1 MSSTILDIKQA
12 KQWEI
17 KEPNLSYYK
26 SNLAILDR
34 QIIKALDKS
43 KEEPIP
49 VEDEVIVQGL
59 KNPLCVFVLGL
70 GTSRVLEEIIKLD
83 KTVSHIIVVEPSLN
97 RFHATLR
104 RHFMPHILEDKR
116 IDFLVGVPDNEIQHH
131 IYQSLTRFHD
141 NEGSRAQTCLQPE
154 IVPDPFVYGPKG
166 VLGSEA
172 AKVLSDKA
180 VSASQAVFQSMG
192 CASDTFN
199 RWIQSAKNFETIQ
212 NSYSIDKA
220 YNKFSDMPHIVV
232 GGGPSMEEF
241 IKVCKKKDLT
251 KKACIIACDAS
262 LRRLLKEGIRPHFV
276 TRCERKLT
284 SIFEGVKYEDTNDI
298 YYVAYPWTDV
308 KFFELFK
315 NPIMV
320 FRSNGICNWTG
331 YKHAAL
337 NGGVSSA
344 NAGLQLAFEL
354 GAKDII
360 ITGIDL
366 CFINNK
372 SHVEGTKVEFDIEKS
387 RPQWKEVI
395 NNKGK
400 KTTQIPVWKRCHGEY
415 ENSILKYKQKRKM
428 TIYNTSQDGVQIA
441 GTTLKKWEH
450 LDDILK
456 KNVDPL
462 KRIKRLIHKFPE
474 SEKVRFEKVKET
486 SVEYLRNMR
495 KDLKEVFS
503 GLDDSLNNNLR
514 EEKKCIIQLKSQYE
528 PREYFRILNDVLKSL
543 KEIYGMPCKLVDD
556 FKAKHYTGDSFSQL
570 ITDTLQLDIF
580 KAENKI
586 RSLKNNITH
595 PHERMKHYV
604 SLHTQVFHLI
614 DYYAQEMIALFQGEE
629 MIIDWE
635 KENDNSGTMPKPSGK
650 ANCS

>member
-1 MSSTILDIKQA
+1 LAVLDG
-12 KQWEI
+12 
-17 KEPNLSYYK
+17 
-26 SNLAILDR
+26 
-34 QIIKALDKS
+34 QIIKALDKN

-59 KNPLCVFVLGL
+59 KNPLCVVVLGL

-83 KTVSHIIVVEPSLN
+83 KTVAHIIVIEPSLN

-116 IDFLVGVPDNEIQHH
+116 VDFLIGVPDNEIQQH
-131 IYQSLTRFHD
+131 IYQTLTRFHD

-154 IVPDPFVYGPKG
+154 VIPDPFVYGPGG
-166 VLGSEA
+166 VLGAEA
-172 AKVLSDKA
+172 GKVLADK
-180 VSASQAVFQSMG
+180 VMSASQAVFQSMG

-199 RWIQSAKNFETIQ
+199 RWIQSSKNFDTLQ
-212 NSYSIDKA
+212 TSYSIDKA
-220 YNKFSDMPHIVV
+220 YDKFSDMTHIVV

-241 IKVCKKKDLT
+241 IKECKEKDLT

-284 SIFEGVKYEDTNDI
+284 SIFEGVNREDTDNI

-315 NPIMV
+315 NPVMV
-320 FRSNGICNWTG
+320 FRTNGICNWSG
-331 YKHAAL
+331 YKHASL

-344 NAGLQLAFEL
+344 NAGLQLAYEL
-354 GAKDII
+354 GAKDIV

-366 CFINNK
+366 CFIDNK
-372 SHVEGTKVEFDIEKS
+372 SHVTGTKVEFDIEKS
-387 RPQWKEVI
+387 RPLWKEVT
-395 NNKGK
+395 NNEGK
-400 KTTQIPVWKRCHGEY
+400 TVTQIPVWKRCHGEY

-428 TIYNTSQDGVQIA
+428 KVYNTSQKGVQIA
-441 GTTLKKWEH
+441 GTTLKKWDELDH
-450 LDDILK
+450 LFK

-462 KRIKRLIHKFPE
+462 KRIKRLIHKFPK
-474 SEKVRFEKVKET
+474 SEKAKFEKRIEN
-486 SVEYLRNMR
+486 SIGYLKAMR

-503 GLDDSLNNNLR
+503 GLDDSINNNLR
-514 EEKKCIIQLKSQYE
+514 EEKKCIMQLKSQYE
-528 PREYFRILNDVLKSL
+528 PREYFRILNDVFKSL
-543 KEIYGMPCKLVDD
+543 KEIYGAPCKLIDD
-556 FKAKHYTGDSFSQL
+556 FKAQHYTGNEFSQL

-586 RSLKNNITH
+586 RSLKNTIVH

-604 SLHTQVFHLI
+604 SLHAQVFHLI
-614 DYYAQEMIALFQGEE
+614 DYYAQEMIALFEGKE

-635 KENDNSGTMPKPSGK
+635 KENDYSGAMPEPQGK
-650 ANCS
+650 INCS